1 MIDDDS
7 DEGYLWSGCDNSN
20 CADNDDDSRRKKYTQ
35 KQIKLMHIQH
45 VGFLDKAPLVVFAWC
60 CCKICR
66 DTATFPHIMKE
77 SHEPVTRWPRV
88 REILTRLSGNLGS
101 VVPWLLAD
109 NSLKRTNL
117 CPRHWLLRPIT
128 WKRWRPDLCYRRW
141 PLLVNNT
148 TRDDQACVPD
158 IDPTIVGR

>member
-1 MIDDDS
+1 MMIAMKVIFEVVVMIAIVLTMMMIAGEKS
-7 DEGYLWSGCDNSN
+7 ILKSKLNWCIFNTWGFW
-20 CADNDDDSRRKKYTQ
+20 
-35 KQIKLMHIQH
+35 IKHHSFCLLGAVAKSVVIQQRFH
-45 VGFLDKAPLVVFAWC
+45 
-60 CCKICR
+60 
-66 DTATFPHIMKE
+66 TMKE

-101 VVPWLLAD
+101 VVPWLLAA